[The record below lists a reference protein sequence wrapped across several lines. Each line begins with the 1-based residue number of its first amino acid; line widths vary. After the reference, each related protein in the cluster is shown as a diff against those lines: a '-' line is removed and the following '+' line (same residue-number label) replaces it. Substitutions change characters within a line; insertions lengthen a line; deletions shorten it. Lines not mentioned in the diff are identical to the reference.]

1 MIRGWIDVLVGMSA
15 QFEKDIVDRRV
26 ERRQLEGLDEQRRVH
41 SPEEKLDRPIV
52 LVAGKKNE
60 PPCSSWPDP
69 RHRPVEHLAPDL
81 RHHHVANDEIKGAL
95 HDLAQA
101 LDTAPDGRHLI
112 TAEDQVVVENLPET
126 ITIFQEQNSSGRPP
140 ERCHFLVNVE
150 SDELHWMGSSRSP
163 AHGPKPISKTG
174 ALGTVRDVPKKKLSG
189 SNCIIASGALRA
201 FGLFSGDVL
210 VAAGNALLRDCWVL
224 LQAG

>member
-1 MIRGWIDVLVGMSA
+1 MVFRASVLLTPSALANPHGIRMIRGWIDVLVGMSA

-60 PPCSSWPDP
+60 PPSSSRPDP

-101 LDTAPDGRHLI
+101 LDTAPDGGHLI
-112 TAEDQVVVENLPET
+112 RAEDQVVVENLPEI
-126 ITIFQEQNSSGRPP
+126 ITIFQEQNSPGRPP
-140 ERCHFLVNVE
+140 EHRHFLVNVE
-150 SDELHWMGSSRSP
+150 SDDLHGIGSSRSP

-174 ALGTVRDVPKKKLSG
+174 PLKCGPLVRV
-189 SNCIIASGALRA
+189 I
-201 FGLFSGDVL
+201 
-210 VAAGNALLRDCWVL
+210 CWTATL
-224 LQAG
+224 